1 MVASA
6 WYDNHAEQTRED
18 KKKQENNQGIISNK
32 VS

>member
-6 WYDNHAEQTRED
+6 WYDNHAEHGKI